1 MKQLIKYICMI
12 GFLMVSPYLHAQ
24 DNDLLDSYL
33 EVAAKNNPDLEAAFL
48 RYYAAL
54 ERVPQ
59 VGTLPDPMV
68 MMGYYISPVE
78 TRVGPRRFD
87 LQLSQAFPW
96 FGTLNAKEDQAS
108 KEAEAQYQIFLKA
121 KNDLFYKVKQAY
133 YQLYVIDKSISITKG
148 YLDILA
154 RDERVSLNRV
164 EAGRTTTADVLRI
177 QMEVRERTAQL
188 ESFQDKRQSV
198 VASFNAM
205 LNREVD
211 DELSVSHTITADSIQ
226 SQYSAL
232 IDSVLA
238 HNPEINRF
246 RKQQEAL
253 DSKIKVAEKLGMP
266 SFSLGISYANVTPRT
281 DTEMNIPGDGQDML
295 MPMATISIPLY
306 RKKYR
311 AMVNEAT
318 FQRNSLGQDIINVQN
333 KLQSDLVVAI
343 NQYRDAI
350 RNLNL
355 YQELTQQANQT
366 LNILTEAYVGGQE
379 DYEEVLRVEQQLLR
393 YQLGLE
399 EAKANVNVAIALI
412 DKLMAKNLK

>member
-1 MKQLIKYICMI
+1 MKRLVKYKC
-12 GFLMVSPYLHAQ
+12 LMGILLVSSYLHAQ
-24 DNDLLDSYL
+24 ESELLNIYL
-33 EVAAKNNPDLEAAFL
+33 EEAVKSNPDLEAGFQ

-68 MMGYYISPVE
+68 MLGYYISPVE

-87 LQLSQAFPW
+87 LQLSQSFPW
-96 FGTLNAKEDQAS
+96 FGTLDAKEDQAS
-108 KEAEAQYQIFLKA
+108 KEAQAQYQIFLRA
-121 KNDLFYKVKQAY
+121 KNDLFYQVKQAY
-133 YQLYVIDKSISITKG
+133 YQLYVIDKSISITRG
-148 YLDILA
+148 YLEILA

-164 EAGRTTTADVLRI
+164 EAGRATTADVLRI
-177 QMEVRERTAQL
+177 QMEVKERMVQL
-188 ESFQDKRQSV
+188 ESFLDKRQSV
-198 VASFNAM
+198 VTSFNAL

-211 DELSVSHTITADSIQ
+211 EELSVSQAIRADSIQ

-246 RKQQEAL
+246 RKEQEAL
-253 DSKIKVAEKLGMP
+253 DSKIKVAEKSGMP
-266 SFSLGISYANVTPRT
+266 SFNLGISYANVTPRT
-281 DTEMNIPGDGQDML
+281 DTDMSIPGDGQDML
-295 MPMATISIPLY
+295 MPMATVSIPLY
-306 RKKYR
+306 RKKYK

-318 FQRNSLGQDIINVQN
+318 LQRNSLEQDIINVQN
-333 KLQSDLVVAI
+333 KLQSDLVSAI

-355 YQELTQQANQT
+355 YGELAQQANQT
-366 LNILTEAYVGGQE
+366 LNILTAAYVGGEE

-399 EAKANVNVAIALI
+399 EAKADVNIAVALI
-412 DKLMAKNLK
+412 DKLLAKNLQ